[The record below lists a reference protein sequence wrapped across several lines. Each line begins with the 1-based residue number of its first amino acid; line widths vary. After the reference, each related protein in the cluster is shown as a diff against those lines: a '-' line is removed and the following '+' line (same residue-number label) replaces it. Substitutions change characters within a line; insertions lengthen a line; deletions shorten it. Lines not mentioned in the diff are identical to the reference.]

1 MDQKLPPDVWKLKSV
16 IEEQRRIIAATKSAH
31 YVLGPG
37 ATFDDA
43 DDPKKKAMKEFFK
56 RRMDALEARIKR
68 LSKRL
73 DKVET
78 KLGKKKR

>member
-1 MDQKLPPDVWKLKSV
+1 MEAKACYRGTNAV
-16 IEEQRRIIAATKSAH
+16 IAATKSAH

-37 ATFDDA
+37 AQFDDV
-43 DDPKKKAMKEFFK
+43 DEPKKKAKEEYFK
-56 RRMDALEARIKR
+56 KRFDILEARIKR